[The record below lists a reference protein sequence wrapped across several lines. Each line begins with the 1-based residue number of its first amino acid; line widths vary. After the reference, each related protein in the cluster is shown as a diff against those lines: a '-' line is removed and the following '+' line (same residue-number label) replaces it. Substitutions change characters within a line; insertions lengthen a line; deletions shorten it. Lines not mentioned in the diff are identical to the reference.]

1 MVLRVVPGNLNCFIM
16 KKTTLLLCA
25 LAVCLYTKAQIPQP
39 DPDTTAKHF
48 LILTSIGNLQ
58 EVNAGQ
64 LAAQKA
70 KRADVRS
77 FGQMM
82 VKDHGDAEQKLM
94 QLAKLKNI
102 NIPQAASS
110 DIQSDTALQNAGD
123 NFDRLYVHA
132 MLSGHTSTVQMFET
146 YATTGKDPDVR
157 KFAQE
162 TLPTLKTHLAAISA
176 IDKQINS
183 NKK

>member
-1 MVLRVVPGNLNCFIM
+1 M
-16 KKTTLLLCA
+16 KKMTLFLLALAACLCA
-25 LAVCLYTKAQIPQP
+25 KAQTSGP

-48 LILTSIGNLQ
+48 LTAASISNLQ

-64 LAAQKA
+64 LATKKG

-82 VKDHGDAEQKLM
+82 MKDHSDAEQKLI

-102 NIPQAASS
+102 DIPEAASGE
-110 DIQSDTALQNAGD
+110 IQPSSSLQNAGD
-123 NFDRLYVHA
+123 NFDRLFVDA
-132 MLSGHTSTVQMFET
+132 MLTGHRSAVQMFET

-157 KFAQE
+157 TFAQK
-162 TLPTLKTHLAAISA
+162 TLPTLKAHLAAITA
-176 IDKQINS
+176 IDKQMS
-183 NKK
+183 SK

>member
-1 MVLRVVPGNLNCFIM
+1 M
-16 KKTTLLLCA
+16 KKMILLLLASAACFCA
-25 LAVCLYTKAQIPQP
+25 KAQIPQP

-48 LILTSIGNLQ
+48 LTVASIGNLQ

-70 KRADVRS
+70 KRRDVRS

-102 NIPQAASS
+102 NIPEADSGE
-110 DIQSDTALQNAGD
+110 IQPYSTLQNAGD
-123 NFDRLYVHA
+123 NFDRLFVDA
-132 MLSGHTSTVQMFET
+132 MLTGHRSTVQMFET

-157 KFAQE
+157 TFAQKI
-162 TLPTLKTHLAAISA
+162 LPTLKAHLAAITA
-176 IDKQINS
+176 IDKQMNS
-183 NKK
+183 K

>member
-1 MVLRVVPGNLNCFIM
+1 M
-16 KKTTLLLCA
+16 KKMILLLLASAGCFCA
-25 LAVCLYTKAQIPQP
+25 KAQILPP

-48 LILTSIGNLQ
+48 LTVASIGNLQ
-58 EVNAGQ
+58 EVNTGQ

-70 KRADVRS
+70 KRSDVRS

-102 NIPQAASS
+102 NIPEAASGE
-110 DIQSDTALQNAGD
+110 IQPNSSLQNAGD
-123 NFDRLYVHA
+123 NFDRLFVDA
-132 MLSGHTSTVQMFET
+132 MLSGHRSTVQMFET

-157 KFAQE
+157 TFAQKI
-162 TLPTLKTHLAAISA
+162 LPTLKAHLAAITA
-176 IDKQINS
+176 IDKQMNS
-183 NKK
+183 K